1 MQTFHLKTV
10 AKCLRCLNFNG
21 KGNEFKME
29 NPLIVMSAV
38 AGKPD
43 YEQIFEYMKM
53 LKANGISQAM
63 LYPRAGCELEYLS
76 DEWLDTINNFIKSAE
91 QLDMK
96 IWLYDEFN
104 FPSGNANGVV
114 TGIDDYRLKYIY
126 ISGDNV
132 GEVVYAESN
141 KEHVFGKKYFPNL
154 MCDEAVDLFIKET
167 HEKYY
172 EKFGKYFGNVIKGMF
187 TDEPGLSYWK
197 PENAIPY
204 CKEIVEDYKS
214 IYCRDF
220 MEDVYGGYEKL
231 YENTTRIISE
241 RFNKCYISKITD
253 WCREHGIVM
262 TGHLMEDHEPE
273 GSTYQSGNLLKNLSS
288 FGMPGIDD
296 IHTNFQFE
304 TLFNLFGVIEYAR
317 GENGAM
323 AELFALGP
331 CDMTFAKKKCML
343 YFAACHKINNYFLA
357 VSHMDFRGNMKI
369 KNYFNDFTDDQPN
382 FAGTR
387 LLAKEAEFAVEYANK
402 DYIPDVYVRYPTEIC
417 TRNIGKEIN
426 IQPYIDLI
434 NKLVFNQVQ
443 WKFLDTDEDGENIPV
458 IEFTDDFKAVYNDE
472 IYPDADKLCEKIN
485 NDKFVLDLN
494 GNVPEGF
501 FVRKF
506 DDGSY
511 LILNIFAESGF
522 YNVLGKKMWIEEHQV
537 VNSVNVGDL
546 QKTSIDTKFDVN
558 YRNDNMIRA
567 MYVNSQTKAEIC
579 CEDDVEVVFAVRN
592 GNKAYFEGNEIV
604 CTGENNNRLSTGFR
618 NLYTTS
624 DKVLLKKETYL
635 LESNE
640 DIKYMPSVFVIGD
653 FSVTL
658 KSDDV
663 CSIILKKRK
672 EDINTGDTF
681 ADFGIVEFNAKVEV
695 SETAKAVEIEGTDL
709 YTSLYINDQLIGE
722 KICYPY
728 IFDVDSSMCSKT
740 VDIKIVQ
747 HSSMAPI
754 FGDLKYYDEV
764 LINRE
769 NGTHSVQP
777 NYKTMF
783 GFEKISWILQ

>member
-1 MQTFHLKTV
+1 M
-10 AKCLRCLNFNG
+10 R
-21 KGNEFKME
+21 

-43 YEQIFEYMKM
+43 DKQIYEYMKM
-53 LKANGISQAM
+53 LKSNGIYQAL

-76 DEWLDTINNFIKSAE
+76 DEWLTTIDNFIKSAE
-91 QLDMK
+91 KLDMN

-104 FPSGNANGVV
+104 FPSGNANGKV
-114 TGIDDYRLKYIY
+114 TQIEDYRLKYIY

-132 GEVVYAESN
+132 GEIVHAVSN
-141 KEHVFGKKYFPNL
+141 KEHVFGKKYFPDL
-154 MCDEAVDLFIKET
+154 MSDEAVDMFIRET

-172 EKFGKYFGNVIKGMF
+172 EKFGKYFGNIIKGIF

-204 CKEIVEDYKS
+204 SKEIVEDYKR
-214 IYCRDF
+214 IYNRDF
-220 MEDVYGGYEKL
+220 MEDVYGGYGKL
-231 YENTTRIISE
+231 YENTTRIMAE

-253 WCREHGIVM
+253 WCNKHGILM
-262 TGHLMEDHEPE
+262 TGHLMEDNDPV
-273 GSTYQSGNLLKNLSS
+273 GSTEQSGNLLKNLSS
-288 FGMPGIDD
+288 FGMPGIDE
-296 IHTNFQFE
+296 IRTNFQFK

-343 YFAACHKINNYFLA
+343 YFSACHKINTYFLA
-357 VSHMDFRGNMKI
+357 VSHMDFRGNMKV
-369 KNYFNDFTDDQPN
+369 KNFFNDFTDDQPN

-387 LLAKEAEFAVEYANK
+387 LLAKEAEIAVEYANK

-417 TRNIGKEIN
+417 TRNVGKEIN
-426 IQPYIDLI
+426 IQAYMELID
-434 NKLVFNQVQ
+434 KLVYNQVQ
-443 WKFLDTDEDGENIPV
+443 WKFLDTDEDGGSIPV
-458 IEFTDDFKAVYNDE
+458 IEFTDDFGYVYMDKK
-472 IYPDADKLCEKIN
+472 YTDPDKLCDVIGNAKILTDEGN
-485 NDKFVLDLN
+485 NAPD
-494 GNVPEGF
+494 GF

-506 DDGSY
+506 NDGSF
-511 LILNIFAESGF
+511 LVLNIFAKAGY
-522 YNVLGKKMWIEEHQV
+522 YNVLGKKMWIDEHQV
-537 VNSVNVGDL
+537 VTADDVEGYNPDL
-546 QKTSIDTKFDVN
+546 PKVALDAKFDVN
-558 YRNDNMIRA
+558 YCNDNMIRT
-567 MYVNSQTKAEIC
+567 MYMNDQTKAEIC
-579 CEDDVEVVFAVRN
+579 CKDDVEVVFAVRN
-592 GNKAYFEGNEIV
+592 GVKAAFEGKEIT
-604 CTGENNNRLSTGFR
+604 CTGANNQKLSTGFEK
-618 NLYTTS
+618 LYNTS
-624 DKVLLKKETYL
+624 DKVFLKKGTYVI
-635 LESNE
+635 ESQE

-663 CSIILKKRK
+663 CSLILEKRK
-672 EDINTGDTF
+672 EDASIGDTF
-681 ADFGIVEFNAKVEV
+681 ADFGVVEFVAKVEV
-695 SETAKAVEIEGTDL
+695 PENVKSIELAGTDL
-709 YTSLYINDQLIGE
+709 YTTLYIDDQLIGE
-722 KICYPY
+722 KVCYPFVY
-728 IFDVDSSMCSKT
+728 DIDSSMQNKT

-754 FGDLKYYDEV
+754 FGDLYYFDQV

-783 GFEKISWILQ
+783 GFDKINWILK